1 MYLGM
6 WNLEVHEVRPKYDQ
20 NFTIFFVAMTWLRW
34 VRQLTSIGKY
44 SKTLLIQT
52 YWFKN
57 FFKTNNVWILKWNK
71 KLVESFCREHFT
83 SNKLN
88 LWSKYLCNLKWHKST
103 SAIQSFLFVTV
114 NNSKPYKSLHKLDAW
129 WLILY
134 LDLCLF
140 TLYSTI
146 LFKDSIF
153 WTSFIWISII
163 QNPYSWTNSIPL
175 KFDLDREVQL

>member
-6 WNLEVHEVRPKYDQ
+6 WNLEVLEVRPKYDQ

-34 VRQLTSIGKY
+34 VRQLTSIDKY
-44 SKTLLIQT
+44 SQTLLIQT

-71 KLVESFCREHFT
+71 KLVKSFCRERFT

-88 LWSKYLCNLKWHKST
+88 LWSKYLCNLKWHKSN
-103 SAIQSFLFVTV
+103 SAIQSFLFITV
-114 NNSKPYKSLHKLDAW
+114 NKSLHKLDAW

-140 TLYSTI
+140 TLYLMI

-163 QNPYSWTNSIPL
+163 QNPFS
-175 KFDLDREVQL
+175 